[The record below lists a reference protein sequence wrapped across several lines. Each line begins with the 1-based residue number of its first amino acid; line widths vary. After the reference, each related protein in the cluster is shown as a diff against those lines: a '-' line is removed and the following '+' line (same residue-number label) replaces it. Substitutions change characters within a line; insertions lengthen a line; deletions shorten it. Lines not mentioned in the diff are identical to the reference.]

1 MNKYKNKK
9 MVVDGIIF
17 DSVKEKNRYL
27 TLKLYEKVGA
37 IKDLELQVKFELQPA
52 FSVNGKRI
60 RKIEYIADFVY
71 YDNNAKKQ
79 VVEDVKGYRT
89 KEFLLKRKLFAY
101 KYGFEISEV

>member
-27 TLKLYEKVGA
+27 TLKLYEKAGA